1 MDLKYLLDF
10 LGENRHTDSRL
21 SDEQRGDLMKSMI
34 RLMNIKSNVLTDC
47 RSSHSEIMLLYC
59 SLDWFAEH
67 GEHITAALAAKRLGV
82 SAPSVSRTL
91 KGLEEKGLIE
101 RDLDPHDRRS
111 VRIVVTKNG
120 EQRINRV
127 LSYVFTTMDRALCE
141 FSEEELSAMI
151 KLHDKLVCSIEKAVE
166 ASEKSE

>member
-10 LGENRHTDSRL
+10 LGENDHTDCRL

-47 RSSHSEIMLLYC
+47 CSSHSEIMLLYW

-67 GEHITAALAAKRLGV
+67 GEHITAAEAAKALGV

-101 RDLDPHDRRS
+101 RDLDPRDRRS
-111 VRIVVTKNG
+111 VRIVVTESG
-120 EQRINRV
+120 ERRVNRV
-127 LSYVFTTMDRALCE
+127 LSSIFATMDRALCE
-141 FSEEELSAMI
+141 FSEEELSAMV
-151 KLHDKLVCSIEKAVE
+151 KLHGKLVGSIEKAIN
-166 ASEKSE
+166 EKSR